1 MIPPTPRRLWA
12 ADCASSAAILS
23 IRVRGAFDQRKLESR
38 SDILVYS
45 TTELQEDFEATGP
58 VTVELYASSSAV
70 DTDFTAKLVDVHPDG
85 YAQNLAG
92 GILRARYRDSPER
105 AELMKPGE
113 IYRFSIDLWATSNV
127 FLKGHKVR
135 LEISSSNFPRFD
147 RNLNTGG
154 DQANSSRWVKAQ
166 NTIFHDAAHP
176 PALVVLSPRP

>member
-135 LEISSSNFPRFD
+135 LEFPAAIS
-147 RNLNTGG
+147 LALTG
-154 DQANSSRWVKAQ
+154 
-166 NTIFHDAAHP
+166 T
-176 PALVVLSPRP
+176 